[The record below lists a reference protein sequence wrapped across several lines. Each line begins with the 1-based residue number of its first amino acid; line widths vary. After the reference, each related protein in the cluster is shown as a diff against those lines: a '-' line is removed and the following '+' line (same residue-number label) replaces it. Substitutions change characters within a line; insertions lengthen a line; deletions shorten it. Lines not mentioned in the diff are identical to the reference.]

1 MAVHRFRVGVER
13 GRGKANRVKG
23 AKDATVGQS
32 KQTRGNAHFIRSL
45 HFKGTKIYTKLGQ
58 IGRIW
63 AENDE
68 LPYLAFHE
76 VVDVEIMR
84 VSPGPDTIIGEHLE
98 YATHFFHFTRSQLRN
113 NRSESSFFRPNFGG

>member
-1 MAVHRFRVGVER
+1 M
-13 GRGKANRVKG
+13 
-23 AKDATVGQS
+23 GQS

-58 IGRIW
+58 IGVIW

-76 VVDVEIMR
+76 VVDVDVEVMR
-84 VSPGPDTIIGEHLE
+84 VSPDTNIGEHLE
-98 YATHFFHFTRSQLRN
+98 YATHFFPVHNGGITALSLRF
-113 NRSESSFFRPNFGG
+113 SGLT

>member
-1 MAVHRFRVGVER
+1 MRDEVCGLQCVSLCVKKIVCRLNLSWRSTGSELER

-58 IGRIW
+58 IGIIW

-76 VVDVEIMR
+76 VV
-84 VSPGPDTIIGEHLE
+84 
-98 YATHFFHFTRSQLRN
+98 
-113 NRSESSFFRPNFGG
+113 